1 MFLSILESMLLAASL
16 CADCFAVSTCSS
28 VTLKGISWRKILPIA
43 FVFGVVQTAL
53 MALGWLFGD
62 IFVGHIH
69 KIASLI
75 GFLLLLYVGG
85 SMILEAVK
93 NEDEA
98 RDLNGL
104 KNVVIGAVATSI
116 DAFAVGVSLS
126 MGFVPLD
133 KMMMNLTAVFV
144 VTMLSV
150 IGGMFGGQR
159 ICQKFGRPAELIG
172 GCVLI
177 LIGLNILLGFI

>member
-1 MFLSILESMLLAASL
+1 MILSLLESLLLAASL

-43 FVFGVVQTAL
+43 FVFGVVQTGL

-126 MGFVPLD
+126 MGFVPLG
-133 KMMMNLTAVFV
+133 KMMMNLAAVFA

-150 IGGMFGGQR
+150 IGGMFGGQK
-159 ICQKFGRPAELIG
+159 IGQKFGRPAEIVG
-172 GCVLI
+172 GSVLI

>member
-1 MFLSILESMLLAASL
+1 MFFSIFESLLLAVSL

-28 VTLKGISWRKILPIA
+28 VTLKGISWRNVSPIA
-43 FVFGVVQTAL
+43 LAFGVVQTTL

-62 IFVGHIH
+62 MFVGHIQ
-69 KIASLI
+69 KVASLV

-85 SMILEAVK
+85 SMILGAVR
-93 NEDEA
+93 NEDDA
-98 RDLNGL
+98 CDLNGL
-104 KNVVIGAVATSI
+104 KNVIMGAVATSI

-126 MGFVPLD
+126 MGFVPTG
-133 KMMMNLTAVFV
+133 KMMMNLAAVFV

-150 IGGMFGGQR
+150 IVGMFGGQR
-159 ICQKFGRPAELIG
+159 IGRKFGRPAELIG
-172 GCVLI
+172 GSVLI